1 MTLRLRMMNEKPRI
15 NNNGWASFDPVDS
28 GLLEGLSKKDIR
40 EREERLMQAV
50 LENAIEYFQKY
61 VLAKDERG
69 KKLFQEAEEWILD
82 KDSDWFFSF
91 ENICEVLGLHPDYIR
106 QGLLCWKEAK
116 RKGPSIQARHGG
128 HAKLVRTR
136 VMHTSIRRCKTA

>member
-1 MTLRLRMMNEKPRI
+1 MARKTAYEQSLATDGWTL
-15 NNNGWASFDPVDS
+15 FDPMDS
-28 GLLEGLSKKDIR
+28 GILERLSKKDIV
-40 EREERLMQAV
+40 EGEEKLMLAV

-82 KDSDWFFSF
+82 KDSDWLYSF

-106 QGLLCWKEAK
+106 QGLMCWKEA
-116 RKGPSIQARHGG
+116 RLNGPSIQAHHGG
-128 HAKLVRTR
+128 RAKLVRTR
-136 VMHTSIRRCKTA
+136 VVHTSIGRRKSA

>member
-1 MTLRLRMMNEKPRI
+1 MTLWLRMMNEKPRI

-40 EREERLMQAV
+40 EGEEKLMQAV

-106 QGLLCWKEAK
+106 QGLMCWKEA
-116 RKGPSIQARHGG
+116 RLNGPSIQAHHGG
-128 HAKLVRTR
+128 RAKLVRTR
-136 VMHTSIRRCKTA
+136 VVHTSIRRRKTA

>member
-1 MTLRLRMMNEKPRI
+1 MARKTAYEQFLVTDGWTL
-15 NNNGWASFDPVDS
+15 FDPMDS
-28 GLLEGLSKKDIR
+28 GILERLSKKDIL
-40 EREERLMQAV
+40 EGEEKLMLAV
-50 LENAIEYFQKY
+50 LGKAVEYFQKY

-69 KKLFQEAEEWILD
+69 KKLFQETEEWILD
-82 KDSDWFFSF
+82 KNTVWLYSF
-91 ENICEVLGLHPDYIR
+91 ENICEALGLHPDYIR
-106 QGLLCWKEAK
+106 QGLKCWKEAK